1 MKFKK
6 TIASGILAA
15 AAISVRIF
23 IRKFKNKK

>member
-6 TIASGILAA
+6 TIAFGILSAA
-15 AAISVRIF
+15 VISVRIF

>member
-6 TIASGILAA
+6 TIGILAA
-15 AAISVRIF
+15 AAISIKLI